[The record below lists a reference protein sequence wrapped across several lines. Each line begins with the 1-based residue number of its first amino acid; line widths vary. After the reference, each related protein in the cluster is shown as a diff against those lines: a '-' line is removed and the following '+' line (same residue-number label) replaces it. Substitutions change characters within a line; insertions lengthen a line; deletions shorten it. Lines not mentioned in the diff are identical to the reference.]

1 MENEAI
7 AAFAQG
13 TYSFN
18 DRVSLTLG
26 GRYTDEDRAVDLQQL
41 GALAA
46 EGLPINI
53 DQAAAIVG
61 TTTLDDGSIILN
73 NGVGT
78 TIINDASFDGFSWT
92 AALDYKVT
100 DDVLVYGSI
109 SRGFRSGGIDG
120 DGNLAT
126 EVDPEFV
133 LNYEAGFKGD
143 FLDNTVRFN
152 AAAWF
157 SDYSD
162 IQIQSFALD
171 ENVAGTVGVPVAVLN
186 NAAEAELYG
195 FEAELQ
201 WYPIDDFSLNAGVG
215 FTNGSFQDFTEP
227 RLAIPGDPTSVF
239 TFDRSEEPVGG
250 PEWQFNITPRYSLD
264 IKDNIKANA
273 QFTVTF
279 LDEQE
284 IAGPEVAALVGD
296 DLTVIDSITL
306 VNGQIDF
313 DIGEDFNVAVYGNN
327 IFDNEHFST
336 GFALAVF
343 GGLAQRTLGDPRTY
357 GVRVRKSF

>member
-1 MENEAI
+1 M
-7 AAFAQG
+7 
-13 TYSFN
+13 
-18 DRVSLTLG
+18 
-26 GRYTDEDRAVDLQQL
+26 
-41 GALAA
+41 
-46 EGLPINI
+46 
-53 DQAAAIVG
+53 
-61 TTTLDDGSIILN
+61 DDGSIILN

-171 ENVAGTVGVPVAVLN
+171 EQVAGTVGVPVAVLN

-201 WYPIDDFSLNAGVG
+201 WYPIEDFSVNAGVG

-227 RLAIPGDPTSVF
+227 RVDPATGEIF
-239 TFDRSEEPVGG
+239 QFDRSPEPVGG
-250 PEWQFNITPRYSLD
+250 PELQFNITPRYSFD
-264 IKDNIKANA
+264 IKDDVRANA

-284 IAGPEVAALVGD
+284 IAGPEVSALIGD

-313 DIGEDFNVAVYGNN
+313 DIGEDFNVAVFGNN
-327 IFDNEHFST
+327 LLDNEHFST
-336 GFALAVF
+336 GFALGVF
-343 GGLAQRTLGDPRTY
+343 GGLAQRTIGDPRTY